1 MRAKIVALD
10 VLLVAA
16 ILGVWLYAVGPGE
29 VSPVVLPRPES
40 VVESLEALLQ
50 NSTIWSGLWL
60 TLLEIL
66 AAFAIAAVTGIAAGF
81 YCSRTPLRGRVAEPL
96 FAWGYLAPLILFYP
110 LFILWIGIGPWSK
123 IIYAGANAFFP
134 VALLSLRGFRAIDQR
149 YVRVAHAFG
158 ASKGQ
163 TDRLVKIQAA
173 LPMVMAALR
182 IGFALTIIG
191 VILTE
196 MLAAERGLGHE
207 LARASQTLQSATA
220 FALIAI
226 LLVVVAA
233 LQLTIDRVG
242 RAPHQD

>member
-1 MRAKIVALD
+1 MVFER
-10 VLLVAA
+10 LVH
-16 ILGVWLYAVGPGE
+16 
-29 VSPVVLPRPES
+29 
-40 VVESLEALLQ
+40 LLQ
-50 NSTIWSGLWL
+50 QGIVWSGLWL
-60 TLLEIL
+60 TLLEII
-66 AAFAIAAVTGIAAGF
+66 AAFAIAAVTGLLAGF
-81 YCSRTPLRGRVAEPL
+81 WCSRTPLRGRVAEPL

-123 IIYAGANAFFP
+123 VVYAGVNAFFP
-134 VALLSLRGFRAIDQR
+134 VALLALRGFRAIDQR

-182 IGFALTIIG
+182 IGFALAIIG

-196 MLAAERGLGHE
+196 MLAAERGLGYE
-207 LARASQTLQSATA
+207 LARASQTLQSADA

-226 LLVVVAA
+226 LVAVVAV